1 MLTRNNREYVPG
13 YYQKLLNDNFFDKSN
28 IQNKMKKKTS
38 INIDCLINSI
48 NYNILSRLRSS
59 RKDAPTINL
68 KFQIDNK
75 IYKLLK
81 ENYGFTSRFKENN
94 EFLLNYKIETTR
106 CTNQKYYSIA
116 SQFEF
121 RLFKGRKLKYRQLKG
136 ETNVVTREITS
147 NPTLQISFFLT
158 NFP

>member
-68 KFQIDNK
+68 KFRIKNITVLLHNLNSD
-75 IYKLLK
+75 YLK
-81 ENYGFTSRFKENN
+81 EEN
-94 EFLLNYKIETTR
+94 LNSD
-106 CTNQKYYSIA
+106 NSMV
-116 SQFEF
+116 
-121 RLFKGRKLKYRQLKG
+121 KLM
-136 ETNVVTREITS
+136 
-147 NPTLQISFFLT
+147 
-158 NFP
+158 